1 MSIVYTLSVIYVYSF
16 ICIVC
21 IGAIVGA
28 QSLLYL
34 TGAFCPSLDCDAAS
48 PEVWA
53 LSAYCYL
60 ITPIYIVRFEYI
72 CAM

>member
-1 MSIVYTLSVIYVYSF
+1 MLVLLIVHACIRVFYV
-16 ICIVC
+16 
-21 IGAIVGA
+21 GAIVGA

-60 ITPIYIVRFEYI
+60 ITPMYIVRFEYI
-72 CAM
+72 CDM